1 MQRDDLVYIGHML
14 DMAKKAV
21 LKIQGKKQED
31 CDSDEDFC
39 IVLAHYVQT
48 FGEAARHVSPA
59 YQASHP
65 NIPWE
70 KIIGTRHKIVHD
82 YLSVDYGVV
91 LGVVFRE
98 FPPLIPVLE
107 KYLAEI

>member
-1 MQRDDLVYIGHML
+1 MRKDDRVYVGHML
-14 DMAKKAV
+14 DMAKKAA
-21 LKIQGKKQED
+21 LKIQGRKQEE
-31 CDSDEDFC
+31 CELDEDFC

-48 FGEAARHVSPA
+48 FGEAARHVSVATQTA
-59 YQASHP
+59 YP
-65 NIPWE
+65 DIPWE

-98 FPPLIPVLE
+98 LQPLIPILE
-107 KYLAEI
+107 NCLAKL